1 MNQLRFRP
9 ASAPQNDRLNFSS
22 VKNIKVV
29 VKKMVRIGR
38 KTAKRAG
45 RWRRLPLTMI
55 LASLVLK
62 VSLVNTF
69 NLCYVIIIGK
79 DKSKP
84 NTYSEYT
91 LADNRRRKPQ
101 NCAHKLRGKPHCFGD
116 RGRQT
121 SHLWRWPTWQ
131 TLSWR
136 RDTHQ
141 PLHTSTFHT
150 LSSKMNIKE
159 WAFASYT
166 HTEGL
171 SFLFRNMCI
180 TQ

>member
-1 MNQLRFRP
+1 M
-9 ASAPQNDRLNFSS
+9 
-22 VKNIKVV
+22 
-29 VKKMVRIGR
+29 
-38 KTAKRAG
+38 
-45 RWRRLPLTMI
+45 
-55 LASLVLK
+55 LVM
-62 VSLVNTF
+62 
-69 NLCYVIIIGK
+69 IGK

-101 NCAHKLRGKPHCFGD
+101 NCAHKLRWKPHCFGD
-116 RGRQT
+116 RGRKT

-150 LSSKMNIKE
+150 LLSKMNIKE
-159 WAFASYT
+159 WSFVHPIFRFCFLVTFGTEVMKIQKYYVIFVYILQVKMGKTEIIGMHLEFSPAFLVSQ
-166 HTEGL
+166 ENK
-171 SFLFRNMCI
+171 RKKE
-180 TQ
+180 